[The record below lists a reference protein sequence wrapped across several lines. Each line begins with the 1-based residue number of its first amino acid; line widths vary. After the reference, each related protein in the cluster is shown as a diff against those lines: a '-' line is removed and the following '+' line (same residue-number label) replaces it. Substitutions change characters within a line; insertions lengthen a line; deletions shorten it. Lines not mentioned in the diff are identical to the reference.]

1 MANLADIAVRF
12 WDELVSR
19 SSGPLAFRFL
29 PPSAPAPPDT
39 VPDLLGSWP
48 SDQALREWSSRPIGD
63 IRPPHD
69 G

>member
-19 SSGPLAFRFL
+19 SSGPLAFRSP
-29 PPSAPAPPDT
+29 PPSVPTLPDT
-39 VPDLLGSWP
+39 GPDLLGSWP
-48 SDQALREWSSRPIGD
+48 SDQTMREWSSRPIDD